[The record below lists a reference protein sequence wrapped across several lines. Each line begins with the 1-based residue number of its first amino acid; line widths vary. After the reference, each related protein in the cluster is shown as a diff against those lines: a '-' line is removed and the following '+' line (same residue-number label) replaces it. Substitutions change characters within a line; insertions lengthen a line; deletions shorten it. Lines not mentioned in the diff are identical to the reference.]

1 MGEQMK
7 MDKATKDWIDNAS
20 YEQLLE
26 KWRFSPVG
34 SPWFQG
40 EVGEY
45 FAKVMKDRRSQPGGD
60 DEHVRASKA
69 IGWEGRQ

>member
-1 MGEQMK
+1 MI
-7 MDKATKDWIDNAS
+7 DKATKDWIDNAS

-34 SPWFQG
+34 SSWFQG

-45 FAKVMKDRRSQPGGD
+45 FSKAMKDRRDAPGGD
-60 DEHVRASKA
+60 DEHVRASKS
-69 IGWEGRQ
+69 IGWER